1 MITSQDEDTKN
12 KTSQN
17 QHNQTS
23 ETQQLNRFL
32 AMIYNTTQANQIIWK
47 IKTACKS
54 ETNNQDEETEYFDQ
68 TATEI

>member
-1 MITSQDEDTKN
+1 
-12 KTSQN
+12 
-17 QHNQTS
+17 
-23 ETQQLNRFL
+23 
-32 AMIYNTTQANQIIWK
+32 MIYNTTQANQIIWK